1 MFIRKILENHAGVWG
16 MSKMHFE
23 DAEGAQ
29 AFQRH
34 PQMPVP
40 VPPDKDTDDYEEF
53 EDDAEMMQALWH
65 QGEQAFE
72 DELMASEDY

>member
-1 MFIRKILENHAGVWG
+1 MNKTHVEF
-16 MSKMHFE
+16 
-23 DAEGAQ
+23 AEGTQ

-34 PQMPVP
+34 PQLPASL
-40 VPPDKDTDDYEEF
+40 PPDKDTDDYEEF

-65 QGEQAFE
+65 QGEEAFE